1 MKSLR
6 ISFIVTT
13 IIIAAFLCSGFVVAL
28 NQDEASARA
37 LFSSG
42 DTLQVGQTVT
52 GTIYFTSTSADVLNI
67 TAVGIHFD
75 WMPSGGF
82 IGYSNLS
89 STTSIIIPS
98 GGGSQTLPTISVKIP
113 YGTAVGSHTYYIEID
128 GTQGDSSNPFFWDST
143 TTETEVIASASSP
156 TPTSTNSGGGLG
168 QTDLL
173 LLVVAAAV
181 VVVVVVLML
190 VIVMRKIR
198 TKPKTA
204 AKQSAGQP
212 EAPAPEKK
220 PETGQDFNI

>member
-13 IIIAAFLCSGFVVAL
+13 IIIAAFLCSGFAAAL
-28 NQDEASARA
+28 NQDEASAQA

-42 DTLQVGQTVT
+42 DTFQAGQTVT

-67 TAVGIHFD
+67 TDVGIHFD
-75 WMPSGGF
+75 WMPSGVF

-98 GGGSQTLPTISVKIP
+98 GGGSQTLPTISVKVP
-113 YGTAVGSHTYYIEID
+113 DGTVAGSHTYYIAID
-128 GTQGDSSNPFFWDST
+128 GTQGDSSTPFYWNST
-143 TTETEVIASASSP
+143 TAETEVIASASSP

-190 VIVMRKIR
+190 VIVMRKKR
-198 TKPKTA
+198 TKPKPET
-204 AKQSAGQP
+204 KQTAGQP
-212 EAPAPEKK
+212 VAPSPEKK